1 MGKFFEVLGWLVFLG
16 IIGILV
22 LFTVECWNFRFGVQV
37 SSEDTKKLLD
47 ALQPKHERLLFMLDE
62 WEQKTASLPVK
73 FSAKR
78 IGMNLQK
85 MHSSEEVSDEEVRR
99 LLKENCQYVEDYEKI
114 LEEPEKSE
122 FKNQIFYPIDQDYYL
137 YKINYFLYKKY
148 DHSKNPDDRVVIFK
162 KHFKS
167 ALENIEER
175 IVSFARKYDGY
186 FDKEGFLNL
195 INQIKEAKN
204 IDEFYKKM
212 MWLEDATEACI
223 FAYEKGKCD
232 MEWLSINVAILKQRE
247 SLESMKNLL

>member
-1 MGKFFEVLGWLVFLG
+1 MRKFFEVLGWLGFIG
-16 IIGILV
+16 IIV
-22 LFTVECWNFRFGVQV
+22 LFMVECWNIRFGVQV

-47 ALQPKHERLLFMLDE
+47 ALQPKHERLLFVLDE
-62 WEQKTASLPVK
+62 WEQKTANLPVK
-73 FSAKR
+73 FSSKR

-85 MHSSEEVSDEEVRR
+85 MHSSKEVSAKEVRR
-99 LLKENCQYVEDYEKI
+99 LLKENSQYVRDYEKI
-114 LEEPEKSE
+114 LQEPEKSE

-137 YKINYFLYKKY
+137 HQINCFLYKDY
-148 DHSKNPDDRVVIFK
+148 AHSKYPDDRVVIFK
-162 KHFKS
+162 KHFKN

-212 MWLEDATEACI
+212 MGLEEATDMCI
-223 FAYEKGKCD
+223 FAYEKGRMN
-232 MEWLSINVAILKQRE
+232 MEWLSINIYILKQLE
-247 SLESMKNLL
+247 SLELMNKLL